1 MVSWRDMW
9 RFFSGPTIE
18 ELETAIPIKAPPPEL
33 PTDRNVIASGAR
45 QLLDEPVLELAFERL
60 ETRLYETWKASG
72 AGGVAVREEAFR
84 LHWAIEE
91 LRAELRRMVDSAR
104 VPQGLSP
111 EEREQ

>member
-1 MVSWRDMW
+1 MSWSDFR
-9 RFFSGPTIE
+9 RFFSGPTVE
-18 ELETAIPIKAPPPEL
+18 DLEAAAPPSKPPPEL
-33 PTDRNVIASGAR
+33 PTDRREIASAAK

-60 ETRLYETWKASG
+60 ETRLYETWKESG
-72 AGGVAVREEAFR
+72 AGDVAVREEAFR

-111 EEREQ
+111 E